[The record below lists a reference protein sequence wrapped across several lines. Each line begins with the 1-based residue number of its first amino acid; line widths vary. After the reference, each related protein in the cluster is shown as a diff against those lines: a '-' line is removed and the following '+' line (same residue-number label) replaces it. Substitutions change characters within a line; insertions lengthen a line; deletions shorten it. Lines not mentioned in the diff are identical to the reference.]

1 MTCTCPSAVAYLREV
16 YRRGGKRGLIP
27 SHNTVVVCDG
37 AGFEPPEGDARR
49 VNMFNL
55 NGIQF
60 TAGGEPSPPSLTVL
74 HAQPVG
80 ATTVFNFAKTFTGS
94 FHEDTCI
101 M

>member
-1 MTCTCPSAVAYLREV
+1 M
-16 YRRGGKRGLIP
+16 
-27 SHNTVVVCDG
+27 VVCDG
-37 AGFEPPEGDARR
+37 AGFEPPEDPEDSMRR
-49 VNMFNL
+49 VDMFNL

-94 FHEDTCI
+94 FHDTCI